1 MKEKKE
7 GFGDMNNIIQKGY
20 DYVKEGKGL
29 GSLYSDARGI
39 RDDAWN
45 TMNSYKNKGQDFLDK
60 VDDIKDSPADGFNK
74 ILSSTIQS
82 FNENVKKPLLKAKKD
97 INAALNDYDLSAM
110 DIDKVLLSEI
120 ESLMNYIDNLIDDTA
135 GEIEKMLISMRNS
148 FSSIISGIDIMIQN
162 FERIICFLNEIPT
175 RVLLLTNGVGLL
187 FEGIANQLATIGD
200 SNNKNTEETN
210 KALTYSAAY
219 VRSSFLCLLNFLKVF
234 HKCFIYYF
242 IDFIRRVL
250 YLPIACILW
259 LLQNVCK
266 MNIKPIEDF
275 LKTIANAL
283 DNAAY
288 SLIKIKIFSFSED
301 VIKNCFTCIKVRK
314 DVVLEQTKKQ
324 KSVLSKEIDDLI
336 HGNKPNN
343 GMKKIE
349 KGKEMLSKSISFDVI
364 TKNILNGN

>member
-1 MKEKKE
+1 MT
-7 GFGDMNNIIQKGY
+7 IIEPLTIGGY
-20 DYVKEGKGL
+20 DLSKPPSIDWGAL
-29 GSLYSDARGI
+29 I
-39 RDDAWN
+39 RAAENEFNKAKN
-45 TMNSYKNKGQDFLDK
+45 TVDGYFNTGTDFLNK
-60 VDDIKDSPADGFNK
+60 VNEIKDTPADGFNK
-74 ILSSTIQS
+74 IIGSSIQG

-97 INAALNDYDLSAM
+97 INAALNDYDFSAM
-110 DIDKVLLSEI
+110 NIDKVLLSEI
-120 ESLMNYIDNLIDDTA
+120 ESLMNDIDNLIDDTA

-148 FSSIISGIDIMIQN
+148 FSSIIRGIDIMIQN

-343 GMKKIE
+343 GTKKIA
-349 KGKEMLSKSISFDVI
+349 KGKELISKSISFDVI
-364 TKNILNGN
+364 TKNLLNGN